1 MANRIS
7 RDLGWKPGVKLQV
20 ALTHRVRHSTWAA
33 VCPPTGQGPPTMG
46 DWARICWDCTINK
59 DILLFSFS
67 IPREVSFPLT
77 VLSIVGTLGFLWE
90 TEASFAKGK
99 KVLYIESFMKDLQSC
114 LAKDNNEYEL
124 NVLTEKIN
132 HAGSNRNSH
141 IDTILNLNPYTLCAE
156 RDLNFLVK
164 DSFLRGSIV
173 VLHFHKVHFSN
184 LNQRNMVLL
193 DTSFFQ
199 TSRVTYVLSDLTRSS
214 KSFLNNLNISNS
226 CFLPNPPRQ
235 NTL

>member
-1 MANRIS
+1 MGGLGQDLLGLHNQQGHTTLFLLYSQGSILPFDS
-7 RDLGWKPGVKLQV
+7 VVYCRD
-20 ALTHRVRHSTWAA
+20 S
-33 VCPPTGQGPPTMG
+33 
-46 DWARICWDCTINK
+46 
-59 DILLFSFS
+59 
-67 IPREVSFPLT
+67 
-77 VLSIVGTLGFLWE
+77 GFLWE

-114 LAKDNNEYEL
+114 LAKYNNKYEL

-141 IDTILNLNPYTLCAE
+141 IDTILNLNLYTLCAE

-173 VLHFHKVHFSN
+173 VLHFRKVHFSN
-184 LNQRNMVLL
+184 LNQCNMVLL

-199 TSRVTYVLSDLTRSS
+199 TSRVTYILSDLTRSS